1 MDSYVLRMYIWNY
14 IMWLEEACCGSSD
27 LQGKGAVIIEFI
39 LNIFRDYPVKRSH
52 FSHDAYIL
60 DTSSGN
66 QAFRRDFQNRSVGIV
81 QHQARR
87 SGINPDYANPKL
99 MHEARRE

>member
-1 MDSYVLRMYIWNY
+1 MCSVCIWNY

-39 LNIFRDYPVKRSH
+39 LDIFRDYPVKRSH

-60 DTSSGN
+60 DTS
-66 QAFRRDFQNRSVGIV
+66 
-81 QHQARR
+81 
-87 SGINPDYANPKL
+87 KL
-99 MHEARRE
+99 SYGTFKIDRWGSSSIRLAAAI